1 MTDIVRRTNRCRSF
15 LSDAIST
22 MPLYFERI
30 INWQRE
36 KKSVILQT
44 KRRAAFCREL
54 HSRMIEKVSAKT
66 YIDISEQKL
75 L

>member
-15 LSDAIST
+15 LSDTISSV
-22 MPLYFERI
+22 PLHFERI
-30 INWQRE
+30 INWRRE

-44 KRRAAFCREL
+44 KRLTAFCRGL
-54 HSRMIEKVSAKT
+54 YSRMIEKVRAKT
-66 YIDISEQKL
+66 YIDISGQRL